1 LKLIYNEKQQSD
13 ITPRADFTTGESIP
27 GIFQPGCLCHMP
39 ACPLSVENSRCPQV
53 GVLFLTNLLPETF
66 MKGFTTQEPA

>member
-27 GIFQPGCLCHMP
+27 AFSNPDAYATCQPVP
-39 ACPLSVENSRCPQV
+39 
-53 GVLFLTNLLPETF
+53 
-66 MKGFTTQEPA
+66 